1 MCIEETSTVYN
12 GRLGKG
18 KRNGCHYSFC
28 FFQLE
33 EGVQFSH
40 IYM

>member
-12 GRLGKG
+12 GRLDKEETQWMSL
-18 KRNGCHYSFC
+18 RFL

-33 EGVQFSH
+33 EGVQFTH